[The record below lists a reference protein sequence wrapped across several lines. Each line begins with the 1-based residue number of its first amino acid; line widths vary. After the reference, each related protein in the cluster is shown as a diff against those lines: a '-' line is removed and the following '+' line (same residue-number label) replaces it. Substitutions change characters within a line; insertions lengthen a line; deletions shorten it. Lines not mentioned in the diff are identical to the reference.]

1 LHDEIKSASLEKY
14 DEGCVLY
21 IVKKIEGPNYEEKEE
36 MLSMCKVNSLE
47 YEIFAKLKKKLKGLI
62 QLINPNSI

>member
-1 LHDEIKSASLEKY
+1 MQKLSNIYQWKKFNEELLKLHDEIESSSLEKY

-36 MLSMCKVNSLE
+36 MLSMC
-47 YEIFAKLKKKLKGLI
+47 
-62 QLINPNSI
+62 